1 MPFENLMFFEFCMG
15 PKTTKQGNTDT
26 IGKKAH
32 QIKHY
37 PLQKGH
43 HKHSRFKV
51 ARFNFVNWDVFS
63 NAVWCLFQAAGT

>member
-15 PKTTKQGNTDT
+15 RKTTKQGNTDT